1 MPTKTANQA
10 LVAAPVPTIAQ
21 DGEDYIA
28 NLLPEQSL
36 WLAVGPASLLI
47 KRTYEGVIVDFFARG
62 AEDTDSVGG
71 AYVFDSDLA
80 AVLDDATG
88 EPA

>member
-1 MPTKTANQA
+1 MPNTNPANA
-10 LVAAPVPTIAQ
+10 NASPAPVIVP
-21 DGEDYIA
+21 DGEDFIA
-28 NLLPEQSL
+28 KLLPDQSV

-47 KRTYEGVIVDFFARG
+47 KRTHEGVIVDFYSRG
-62 AEDTDSVGG
+62 AEDREAVGG

-80 AVLDDATG
+80 AVLDEADE